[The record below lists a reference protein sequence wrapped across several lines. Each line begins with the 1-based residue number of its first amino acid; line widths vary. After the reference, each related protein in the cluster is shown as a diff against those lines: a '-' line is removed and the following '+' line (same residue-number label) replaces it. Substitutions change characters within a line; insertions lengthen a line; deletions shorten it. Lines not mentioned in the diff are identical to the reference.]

1 MSRTPNFDLP
11 MLYAAQAQ
19 KELTHNEAL
28 VVIDALL
35 GGCVEGVD
43 SDPGTVDAEEGRAW
57 IVGASPADAWEGRE
71 SHIAIS
77 TAGGWRFAPP
87 LEGMRIYDRAGGVM
101 RRFDGGEWL
110 GAEAIAGPAGGAV
123 VDAEAR
129 TVLTALLA
137 VLREFGLVAAT

>member
-35 GGCVEGVD
+35 GGCIEGD
-43 SDPGTVDAEEGRAW
+43 ASDPDTVDAEEGRAW
-57 IVGASPADAWEGRE
+57 IVGASPAGAWAGRE

-87 LEGMRIYDRAGGVM
+87 LEGMRIYDRADGVM
-101 RRFDGGEWL
+101 RRFNGGEWL
-110 GAEAIAGPAGGAV
+110 GAGAIVDAAGGAV

-137 VLREFGLVAAT
+137 ALREFGLVGAT

>member
-11 MLYAAQAQ
+11 MLFAAQAQ

-28 VVIDALL
+28 VAIDALL
-35 GGCVEGVD
+35 GGCIEGIA
-43 SDPGTVDAEEGRAW
+43 SDPDTVDAEEGRAW
-57 IVGASPADAWEGRE
+57 VVGPSPSGAWADRE

-87 LEGMRIYDRAGGVM
+87 LEGMRIHDRTGGVM
-101 RRFDGGEWL
+101 RRFDGSEWL
-110 GAEAIAGPAGGAV
+110 GADAIADPAGGAV

-129 TVLTALLA
+129 IALTALLA
-137 VLREFGLVAAT
+137 ALREFGLVGAT

>member
-1 MSRTPNFDLP
+1 
-11 MLYAAQAQ
+11 MLAAQAQ

-35 GGCVEGVD
+35 GGCIEGIA
-43 SDPGTVDAEEGRAW
+43 SDPGTVDAEEVRAW
-57 IVGASPADAWEGRE
+57 VVGPSPAGAWADRE

-87 LEGMRIYDRAGGVM
+87 LAGMRIFDRADGVM
-101 RRFDGGEWL
+101 RRFDGGEWF
-110 GAEAIAGPAGGAV
+110 GAEAIADPAGGAV

-129 TVLTALLA
+129 IALTALLA
-137 VLREFGLVAAT
+137 ALREFGLVGAT